1 MSRQRH
7 HWKQRWFMQP
17 FRVLLEH
24 PVYWALNRRNV
35 TRAFALGVFLAFVPL
50 PGSFLLAAILALIL
64 RLNVPAAVA
73 GTLVNN
79 PLTMVPLFFSAYWVG
94 TQLLGVPER
103 AVEFHM
109 TWEWLRTG
117 LLPIWKPFLLGCLV
131 MGMLSALAGYAI
143 LGGLWHVTLVMKYHR
158 RKSGGLD
165 KSGRTPGKE
174 A

>member
-1 MSRQRH
+1 
-7 HWKQRWFMQP
+7 

-94 TQLLGVPER
+94 TQLLGAPGR
-103 AVEFHM
+103 AADFHVRGGRG
-109 TWEWLRTG
+109 RTG
-117 LLPIWKPFLLGCLV
+117 LLPIWSPFLLGCLV
-131 MGMLSALAGYAI
+131 MGVLSALAGYAI
-143 LGGLWHVTLVMKYHR
+143 LGGRWHGTLVMKYHR

-165 KSGRTPGKE
+165 KSGRTRGKE